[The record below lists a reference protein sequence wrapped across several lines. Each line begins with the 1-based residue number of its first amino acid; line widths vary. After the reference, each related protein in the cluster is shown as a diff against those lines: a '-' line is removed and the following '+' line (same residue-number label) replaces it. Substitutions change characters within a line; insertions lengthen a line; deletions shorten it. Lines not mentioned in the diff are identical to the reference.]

1 MSSQLFSQGNW
12 YMMTIIKGLLYQ
24 KIKQTRQKTNRHNL
38 AREAID
44 KKRNRSIDHRISKK
58 RKPQNNKKE
67 R

>member
-12 YMMTIIKGLLYQ
+12 CMMTIIKGLLYQ

-44 KKRNRSIDHRISKK
+44 KKGNRSIDHRISK